1 MARMKPHLRNRIS
14 RDRLDSLLRISEE
27 GPSVKDYDPTAAIEQ
42 WYGQR
47 NEGSDSEATLIRR
60 NGRRNSRCRTHHA
73 DMPIFWIKSR
83 QKELH
88 NNVEKS
94 SPTGTTRCLKNGDDN
109 IFWQHWKDAYL
120 WDQACN
126 SCPLHEKLKEEHF
139 QLTPSSRMRNSLAE
153 DVLDKKMLY
162 LMKAYNPAFHFDK

>member
-1 MARMKPHLRNRIS
+1 MFYQHNIKKLR
-14 RDRLDSLLRISEE
+14 
-27 GPSVKDYDPTAAIEQ
+27 
-42 WYGQR
+42 
-47 NEGSDSEATLIRR
+47 
-60 NGRRNSRCRTHHA
+60 
-73 DMPIFWIKSR
+73 
-83 QKELH
+83 

-94 SPTGTTRCLKNGDDN
+94 SPTGSTRCLKNGDDN

-139 QLTPSSRMRNSLAE
+139 QLTPSSRMRNGLAE

-162 LMKAYNPAFHFDK
+162 LMKVSKWRTFGNCRNDQQRILLATTIQANYFGNIWNNKELLRSLCRLTRIIWNVLETNNMHQI

>member
-1 MARMKPHLRNRIS
+1 MFYQHNIKKLR
-14 RDRLDSLLRISEE
+14 
-27 GPSVKDYDPTAAIEQ
+27 
-42 WYGQR
+42 
-47 NEGSDSEATLIRR
+47 
-60 NGRRNSRCRTHHA
+60 
-73 DMPIFWIKSR
+73 
-83 QKELH
+83 

-94 SPTGTTRCLKNGDDN
+94 SPTGSTRCLKNGDDN

-139 QLTPSSRMRNSLAE
+139 QLTPSSRMRNGLAE

-162 LMKAYNPAFHFDK
+162 LMKVSK